1 MRSRTSIAILAVAA
15 ACLLASG
22 VGAAGAQT
30 PRVCQWGGTQ
40 PDPTGELVIHPGLTH
55 FPSPYPLRFKAW
67 GPLSGGP
74 GCTGTMTFVGQLDAG
89 STCSLRSG
97 VLGTRAGLPG
107 GRDFSGAGGG
117 PFGDHLLNDTQGQ
130 AVGGRP

>member
-1 MRSRTSIAILAVAA
+1 MRSRTTIAILAAAA
-15 ACLLASG
+15 ACLLASR

-67 GPLSGGP
+67 GPLSGVR
-74 GCTGTMTFVGQLDAG
+74 GCTRMMTCVGQLDAG
-89 STCSLRSG
+89 SSCSHVAG
-97 VLGTRAGLPG
+97 FEGTVEGLPG
-107 GRDFSGAGGG
+107 VR
-117 PFGDHLLNDTQGQ
+117 
-130 AVGGRP
+130 